1 MARIRTI
8 KPEFWTSEQ
17 VVECSP
23 TARLLFVGIWNFCD
37 DGGIHP
43 ASERRVKMEVFPGDD
58 FTVEQIRGFIDELI
72 QQRLLIEYEAD
83 GSVFWLVNGFTKH
96 QKIDKPTCRFPEP
109 DAETLKAVL
118 DMNSATIRRVV
129 GEEST
134 TAHPRKGRES
144 KGMESNGREGRERA
158 VPACPAQEIT
168 SQFNSTFG
176 MKCQLTKKRHGQLRA
191 RWQDAWWRDNWRT
204 ALERAGPS
212 RFLNGDNDRG
222 WKIDLEFFLKP
233 DTAAKILEGK
243 YDNRAGTQPNG
254 RPTTNQSIAN
264 LAAAAGLC
272 ESPGSLVLNET
283 AGHVQQG
290 GSGLLGYDPRHVP
303 D

>member
-1 MARIRTI
+1 
-8 KPEFWTSEQ
+8 
-17 VVECSP
+17 
-23 TARLLFVGIWNFCD
+23 
-37 DGGIHP
+37 
-43 ASERRVKMEVFPGDD
+43 
-58 FTVEQIRGFIDELI
+58 
-72 QQRLLIEYEAD
+72 
-83 GSVFWLVNGFTKH
+83 
-96 QKIDKPTCRFPEP
+96 
-109 DAETLKAVL
+109 
-118 DMNSATIRRVV
+118 
-129 GEEST
+129 
-134 TAHPRKGRES
+134 
-144 KGMESNGREGRERA
+144 MESNGREGRERA

-176 MKCQLTKKRHGQLRA
+176 MKCQLTRKRHGQLRA

-272 ESPGSLVLNET
+272 QSPGSLVPDEAT
-283 AGHVQQG
+283 GHVQQG

>member
-144 KGMESNGREGRERA
+144 KGMESKGREGRERA

-176 MKCQLTKKRHGQLRA
+176 MKCQLTRKRHGQLRA

-264 LAAAAGLC
+264 LAAAAGMC
-272 ESPGSLVLNET
+272 ESPGSLVPNET